1 MTNQIDGFIFN
12 LTELSSAQRI
22 FLCEERYQK
31 ENICKLSIFERNIF
45 QSKILTEKFD
55 PKVISTPSKTD

>member
-31 ENICKLSIFERNIF
+31 ENICKLSIFERNICELRSVV
-45 QSKILTEKFD
+45 QSKILTEK
-55 PKVISTPSKTD
+55 V